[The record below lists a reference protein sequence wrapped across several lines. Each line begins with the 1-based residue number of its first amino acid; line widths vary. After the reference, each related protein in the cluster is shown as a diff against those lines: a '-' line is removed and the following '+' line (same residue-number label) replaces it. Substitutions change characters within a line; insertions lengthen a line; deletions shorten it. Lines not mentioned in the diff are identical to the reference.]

1 MVIRPGVSAFI
12 RCAEGVLLQKR
23 DDNGLWGLP
32 GGSVEPGESIT
43 EAVVRE
49 VREET
54 GLDVEPVR
62 LIGVYSSPAH
72 HQIVTYAD
80 GNVIHYISSSFEC
93 RITGGEIACGPESL
107 ACEWFLPD
115 RLPPEHLRRLSP
127 GGDLLRRA
135 AVAVRA
141 EPLGPIRGQGHPTT
155 EHQDEKGAEARHGD
169 LLDENPSGRIASHA
183 SSSWA
188 TAHCRS

>member
-1 MVIRPGVSAFI
+1 MHAQPYHVGRLAEFETTDAEPWHLVLRERASGERAL

-115 RLPPEHLRRLSP
+115 RLPPGLMPMARVRITDALAGE
-127 GGDLLRRA
+127 
-135 AVAVRA
+135 VRA
-141 EPLGPIRGQGHPTT
+141 FIR
-155 EHQDEKGAEARHGD
+155 
-169 LLDENPSGRIASHA
+169 
-183 SSSWA
+183 
-188 TAHCRS
+188 

>member
-93 RITGGEIACGPESL
+93 RITGGEIE
-107 ACEWFLPD
+107 
-115 RLPPEHLRRLSP
+115 
-127 GGDLLRRA
+127 RRA
-135 AVAVRA
+135 DVVDDVAVR
-141 EPLGPIRGQGHPTT
+141 
-155 EHQDEKGAEARHGD
+155 
-169 LLDENPSGRIASHA
+169 
-183 SSSWA
+183 
-188 TAHCRS
+188 